1 MPHSKRVKAWVDERR
16 DKIELFYLP
25 SYKPSPELNPEERCN
40 AGPKYAI
47 GSKAPTRTKDKL
59 KAAATAHREALEQTP
74 EHVKKHFQDP
84 RTKYAA

>member
-25 SYKPSPELNPEERCN
+25 SYKPCPELNPEERCN

-47 GSKAPTRTKDKL
+47 GPKAPTRAKD
-59 KAAATAHREALEQTP
+59 
-74 EHVKKHFQDP
+74 
-84 RTKYAA
+84 